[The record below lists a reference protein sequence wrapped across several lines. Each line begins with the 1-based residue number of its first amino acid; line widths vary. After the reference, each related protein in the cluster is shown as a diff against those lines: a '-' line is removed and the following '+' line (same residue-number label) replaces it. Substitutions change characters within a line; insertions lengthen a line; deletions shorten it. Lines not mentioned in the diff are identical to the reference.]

1 MIKFKRILEII
12 PTYSLS
18 HENILKTTI
27 VDENNKDIELTWVKS
42 ERSFLANHNLPIRFA
57 SLNRFS
63 RPRKVFRKSLNI
75 LAYHDLDK
83 FSAVIYIEERKCL
96 TGVIDTR
103 YYIECLPVHLLNEK
117 HHVVKENEVGYIFH
131 YNLVST
137 FQNEPN
143 EISTPNFP
151 PSESNFVPSYD
162 PNSINVDYD
171 ETFLESQSNFNLP
184 ELIDADLEQLL
195 PTFPNSESS
204 NDPVSPN
211 LNHPLPASNSNS
223 INVDYDET
231 LLHSQSNLEHPKLND
246 ADFDEILSAF
256 PNSKSS
262 NDPVSPNL
270 NHPLPASDS
279 NSINVDYDETLLHSQ
294 SNLDHPKLNDAELDE
309 ILSAFP
315 NSESSINIASPD
327 ISPVLSHNSP
337 PFFNNREETS
347 SHLQPNLDFSILTNT
362 VGKRNR
368 PSTSC
373 MYSPANKK
381 RRLKKRSNEKKLDTL
396 YPEILV
402 FISYD
407 ITKLA

>member
-12 PTYSLS
+12 PTYSLCLIDITT

-211 LNHPLPASNSNS
+211 LNHPLPAS
-223 INVDYDET
+223 
-231 LLHSQSNLEHPKLND
+231 
-246 ADFDEILSAF
+246 
-256 PNSKSS
+256 
-262 NDPVSPNL
+262 
-270 NHPLPASDS
+270 DS
-279 NSINVDYDETLLHSQ
+279 NSINVDYDKTLLHSQ